1 MIIDKN
7 TLLKPLSAISSIS
20 EQRGYTNLLPI
31 LNNCLIEFNGSFSIF
46 ATNLEVSATIETPYN
61 HSGESQKI
69 CIPTKM
75 FLEYL
80 KSLNDGDV
88 ELTLEVNV
96 LRVQQGRTKAEFSL
110 AEADEYPVASQNGDA
125 DEKKMEFTIKKDIL
139 RSLIKK
145 VAFAIAADGARGQ
158 AVTGAYLELSNGKI
172 KMAGTDGFRLAV
184 IEYSDPSL
192 TTVDTSSIIIPR
204 RGLSEIARLANEEI
218 KITAGR
224 GSVSV
229 VSGNTTLVSKLVDGI
244 YPDVDNVI
252 PAYQEGATI
261 GREALLRSLGQVG
274 TASEKGAVKISF
286 DDKSMKVEAEGGI
299 GNIETVVDVE
309 YTGEPMT
316 FLFNQRYLTDALSHL
331 EEETIILALPT
342 NGYGAVMIREVK
354 DTTVYTNVIM
364 PIRG

>member
-7 TLLKPLSAISSIS
+7 MLLKPLSAISSIS
-20 EQRGYTNLLPI
+20 DRTNLPI
-31 LNNCLIEFNGSFSIF
+31 LNNCIIEFNGSILSIF
-46 ATNLEVSATIETPYN
+46 ATNLEVSATIETPCN
-61 HSGESQKI
+61 HSGESHKI

-96 LRVQQGRTKAEFSL
+96 LKVRQGRTKAEFSL
-110 AEADEYPVASQNGDA
+110 SEADEYPVASQNGDA
-125 DEKKMEFTIKKDIL
+125 DEKKMEFTIKNDIL
-139 RSLIKK
+139 KSLIKK

-224 GSVSV
+224 GSVTV

-252 PAYQEGATI
+252 PAYREGATI

-286 DDKSMKVEAEGGI
+286 NDKSMKVEAEGGI

-309 YTGEPMT
+309 YTGEPVT
-316 FLFNQRYLTDALSHL
+316 LLFNQRYLTDALSHL
-331 EEETIILALPT
+331 EEETIVLALPT
-342 NGYGAVMIREVK
+342 NGYGAVMMREGK
-354 DTTVYTNVIM
+354 DTTVYTNIIM

>member
-20 EQRGYTNLLPI
+20 EHRTNLPI
-31 LNNCLIEFNGSFSIF
+31 MNNCLIEFNGSFSIF

-96 LRVQQGRTKAEFSL
+96 LKVQQGRTKAEFSL
-110 AEADEYPVASQNGDA
+110 SEADMYPVESQKVDE
-125 DEKKMEFTIKKDIL
+125 DEKKIEFTVKSDIIK
-139 RSLIKK
+139 SLIKK
-145 VAFAIAADGARGQ
+145 VAFAIATDGARGQ

-192 TTVDTSSIIIPR
+192 NTVDTSSIIIPR

-224 GSVSV
+224 GSVTV

-252 PAYQEGATI
+252 PEYQEGATI
-261 GREALLRSLGQVG
+261 GREALLRSLEQVS

-299 GNIETVVDVE
+299 GNIETIVDAE
-309 YTGEPMT
+309 YTGEPIT
-316 FLFNQRYLTDALSHL
+316 LLFNQRYLTDALSHL
-331 EEETIILALPT
+331 EEETIVLALPT